1 MGVNASRVKY
11 LMDTDSAVVL
21 RNASDGAET
30 ATATETAV
38 SLNEL
43 DTAEWD
49 DGKVIPHG
57 IIAVQIYVTAND
69 STTGDE
75 TVTLS
80 LLVDDTSDLSNTP
93 VTVWSQA
100 LPVGFTGAITA
111 HVDAKNIPL
120 VDTDSS
126 GTDKW
131 IAIKA
136 TLAGT
141 TPSVTYGAWI
151 AKSIKG

>member
-11 LMDTDSAVVL
+11 LQDSDSAVVL
-21 RNASDGAET
+21 RNVADGAET
-30 ATATETAV
+30 ATATETGI

-49 DGKVIPHG
+49 DGKVIPYG
-57 IIAVQIYVTAND
+57 VIAVQIYVTAND
-69 STTGDE
+69 NTTGDE
-75 TVTLS
+75 TVTLA
-80 LLVDDTSDLSNTP
+80 LLVDDVAAMSDTP
-93 VTVWSQA
+93 VVVWQQL

-111 HVDAKNIPL
+111 YVDAKTIPL

-126 GTDKW
+126 GSDKFL
-131 IAIKA
+131 AIRA

-151 AKSIKG
+151 AKSTKW